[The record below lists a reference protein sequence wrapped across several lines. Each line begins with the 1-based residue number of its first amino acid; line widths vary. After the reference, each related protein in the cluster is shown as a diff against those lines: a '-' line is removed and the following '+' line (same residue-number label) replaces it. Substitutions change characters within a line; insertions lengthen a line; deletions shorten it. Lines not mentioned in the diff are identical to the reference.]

1 MPTPAIMS
9 ASTPADMAAAAAL
22 FRDYAASLP
31 VDLAMQGFAE
41 ELASLPGV
49 YAPPHGALL
58 LAKDGETVL
67 GCIALKP
74 LAPGV
79 AEIKRLYV
87 KPEARGLKLGAALI
101 AAIIQEAQRLE
112 YRELK
117 LDTLPHL
124 QAAIALYRRAGF
136 EAIALY
142 GSHEYPGLICLG
154 KTLPNTAK

>member
-1 MPTPAIMS
+1 MLPAI
-9 ASTPADMAAAAAL
+9 APAVSPSDLAAAAEL

-41 ELASLPGV
+41 ELASLPGA
-49 YAPPHGALL
+49 YSPPQGALL
-58 LAKDGETVL
+58 LVKDGETVL

-101 AAIIQEAQRLE
+101 DAITAEAARLG

-154 KTLPNTAK
+154 KTLPNAAK